1 MRYGTCVC
9 VCVCVVVVV
18 SFHLEIKTLSFSI
31 RFKIR
36 GPVGEGS
43 VFAIGSSDTGACK
56 YVGYRGSTDKV
67 DTIFGTF
74 TTPHSEEEE
83 EQQQQ

>member
-9 VCVCVVVVV
+9 RRRLF
-18 SFHLEIKTLSFSI
+18 SFLNHTLSFSI
-31 RFKIR
+31 RFNIR

-56 YVGYRGSTDKV
+56 YVGYRGSGDKV
-67 DTIFGTF
+67 ETIFGTF
-74 TTPHSEEEE
+74 TTPQSEDH
-83 EQQQQ
+83 QQQHGVVSSSE